1 MLHSHCYGRQVHKK
15 CVAAG
20 AALASGVQMM
30 SDAAVR
36 KPKIMIVGNSNV
48 GKSSLFNHL
57 AKEYSIVANYPYT
70 TIEIARGTLTIGGKQ
85 FELIDT
91 PGIYSLEIQSEDEI
105 VTRDILLNEHSACIV
120 QCIDAANLKTSLLLT
135 SQLLELAAPLI
146 ICLNNI
152 DGAGKKGIEIDSTEL
167 SRSLGV
173 PVIETVASEGKGLS
187 GLRKAIL
194 DAKPPS
200 NGFKHKEFIQAH
212 LEKVA
217 RNFPEHNQPP
227 PALVLLLLLGDASIE
242 AWVRKYY
249 GEAIC
254 RNAAKAA
261 RSIRTGVTTP
271 ISRMVFNLRNEWADG
286 IVRRVSGTTP
296 LTASRF
302 LELFGTLARHPVYGW
317 LILGGIIYL
326 TYLLVGKLGTIV
338 LVTYIS
344 EYLFNP
350 LTSFVGN
357 LVPFAFWQDF
367 LVGDY
372 GILTLGFANA
382 VGAVLPILA
391 LFYFVLNTLE
401 DIGYLPNLCI
411 LSNRFFQQ
419 IGLSG
424 KSVLPIILGFGCKTA
439 ATLTTRILD
448 SRKERYIAIFLIAF
462 AIPCSAQLGIN
473 IAVLAFF
480 PIAAFIFVFGVLAL
494 VEIIAG
500 VILNR
505 LIKEESCTD
514 FILEIPVI
522 RVPSLKNLLLKTY
535 YRLKWFAVETVPL
548 FVLGAVLLFVMEKL
562 LVLDLLKTLLSPI
575 VVSFLGL
582 PIKCVEVFLLCIAR
596 REAGAVILLQLLK
609 SGQIDSIQACV
620 GTITISLFMP
630 CFANIMAMIKE
641 IGWKTALFMVLV
653 ITSASILI
661 GGLIN
666 HLMRLFL
673 Q

>member
-1 MLHSHCYGRQVHKK
+1 MSHTAVHK
-15 CVAAG
+15 
-20 AALASGVQMM
+20 
-30 SDAAVR
+30 D
-36 KPKIMIVGNSNV
+36 KIVIVGNSNV

-57 AKEYSIVANYPYT
+57 TREYSIVANYPYT
-70 TIEIARGTLTIGGKQ
+70 TIEIARGTLAIGGRQ

-91 PGIYSLEIQSEDEI
+91 PGIYSLEIQSADEI
-105 VTRDILLNEHSACIV
+105 VTRDILIKEHPECVI

-146 ICLNNI
+146 ICLNNV
-152 DGAGKKGIEIDSTEL
+152 DGAGKKGIEIDSIEL

-173 PVIETVASEGKGLS
+173 PVIETVASEGKGLPD
-187 GLRKAIL
+187 LRRAIL
-194 DAKPPS
+194 DTKYPS
-200 NGFKHKEFIQAH
+200 NGFKHTEFIQGH
-212 LEKVA
+212 LEKIA
-217 RNFPEHNQPP
+217 RHFPDHNRPP
-227 PALVLLLLLGDASIE
+227 SALVLLLLLGDALIE
-242 AWVRKYY
+242 EWVQKYY

-254 RNAAKAA
+254 RNAANEA
-261 RSIRTGVTTP
+261 RAIRASVTTP
-271 ISRMVFNLRNEWADG
+271 LGRIVFNRRNEWSNA
-286 IVRRVSGTTP
+286 IMRLVSGTTA
-296 LTASRF
+296 LTASRL
-302 LELFGTLARHPVYGW
+302 LERFGALARHPVYGW
-317 LILGGIIYL
+317 LILAGIVYV
-326 TYLLVGKLGTIV
+326 TYLLVGKLGAIV
-338 LVTYIS
+338 LVPAIN
-344 EYLFNP
+344 EHFFNP
-350 LTSFVGN
+350 LTSFIGS
-357 LVPFAFWQDF
+357 LVPFAFWRDF

-382 VGAVLPILA
+382 VGTVIPILA
-391 LFYFVLNTLE
+391 LFFFVLNTLE

-448 SRKERYIAIFLIAF
+448 SKKERYIAIFLIAF

-480 PIAAFIFVFGVLAL
+480 PISAFIFVFGMLAV

-500 VILNR
+500 VILNKG
-505 LIKEESCTD
+505 IQEETRTD

-522 RVPSLKNLLLKTY
+522 RVPTVKNLLLKTY

-548 FVLGAVLLFVMEKL
+548 FVLGALVLFVMERL
-562 LVLDLLKTLLSPI
+562 LILDLLKAFLSPV

-582 PIKCVEVFLLCIAR
+582 PVKCVEVFLLCIAR

-609 SGQIDSIQACV
+609 AGQIDYVQACV

-630 CFANIMAMIKE
+630 CFANVMAMIKE
-641 IGWKTALFMVLV
+641 LGWKAALLMVLV
-653 ITSASILI
+653 ITSSSILI

-666 HLMRLFL
+666 HLMRIFL
-673 Q
+673 R

>member
-1 MLHSHCYGRQVHKK
+1 MNDTAVHK
-15 CVAAG
+15 
-20 AALASGVQMM
+20 
-30 SDAAVR
+30 D
-36 KPKIMIVGNSNV
+36 KIVIVGNSNA

-70 TIEIARGTLTIGGKQ
+70 TIDIARGTLTIGGKQ

-105 VTRDILLNEHSACIV
+105 VTRDVLITEHPACII
-120 QCIDAANLKTSLLLT
+120 QCIDATNLKTSLLLT
-135 SQLLELAAPLI
+135 SQLLELATPLI

-152 DGAGKKGIEIDSTEL
+152 DGARNKGIAIDSTAL
-167 SRSLGV
+167 SRCLGV
-173 PVIETVASEGKGLS
+173 PVIETVASEGKGLQ

-194 DAKPPS
+194 ETKSPA
-200 NGFKHKEFIQAH
+200 NGFKHKEFIRAH

-217 RNFPEHNQPP
+217 RNFPAHNQPP
-227 PALVLLLLLGDASIE
+227 SALVFLLLLGDQSIE
-242 AWVRKYY
+242 EWVQKYY

-254 RNAAKAA
+254 RKAIKAA
-261 RSIRTGVTTP
+261 RSIRTSLTTP
-271 ISRMVFNLRNEWADG
+271 LSRIIFNQRNEWADG
-286 IVRRVSGTTP
+286 IVHLVSGITT
-296 LTASRF
+296 LTASRL
-302 LELFGTLARHPVYGW
+302 LERFGALARHPIYGW
-317 LILGGIIYL
+317 LILGGIVYI

-338 LVTYIS
+338 LVTFIN

-350 LTSFVGN
+350 LTSFVGS

-372 GILTLGFANA
+372 GLLTLGFANA

-424 KSVLPIILGFGCKTA
+424 KSVLPIVLGFGCKTA

-448 SRKERYIAIFLIAF
+448 SRKERHIAIFLIAF

-480 PIAAFIFVFGVLAL
+480 PISAFIFVFGMLAM

-505 LIKEESCTD
+505 IMKEEACTD

-522 RVPSLKNLLLKTY
+522 RVPSLKNLLIKTY

-548 FVLGAVLLFVMEKL
+548 FVLGAFILFVMDKL
-562 LVLDLLKTLLSPI
+562 LILDLVKEALAPV

-596 REAGAVILLQLLK
+596 REAGAVILLQLLQ
-609 SGQIDSIQACV
+609 SGQIDYIQACV

-641 IGWKTALFMVLV
+641 VGWKEALSMVFV
-653 ITSASILI
+653 ITSSSILI

-666 HLMRLFL
+666 HLMRVFL
-673 Q
+673 S

>member
-1 MLHSHCYGRQVHKK
+1 MSHTAVHK
-15 CVAAG
+15 
-20 AALASGVQMM
+20 
-30 SDAAVR
+30 D
-36 KPKIMIVGNSNV
+36 KIVIVGNSNV

-57 AKEYSIVANYPYT
+57 TREYSIVANYPYT
-70 TIEIARGTLTIGGKQ
+70 TIEIARGTLAIGGRQ

-91 PGIYSLEIQSEDEI
+91 PGIYSLEIQSADEI
-105 VTRDILLNEHSACIV
+105 VTRDILIKEHPECVI

-135 SQLLELAAPLI
+135 SQLLELATPLI
-146 ICLNNI
+146 ICLNNV
-152 DGAGKKGIEIDSTEL
+152 DGAGKKGIEIDSIEL

-173 PVIETVASEGKGLS
+173 PVIETVASEGKGLPD
-187 GLRKAIL
+187 LRRAIL
-194 DAKPPS
+194 DTKYPS
-200 NGFKHKEFIQAH
+200 NGFKHTEFIQGH
-212 LEKVA
+212 LEKIA
-217 RNFPEHNQPP
+217 RHFPDHNRPP
-227 PALVLLLLLGDASIE
+227 SALVLLLLLGDALIE
-242 AWVRKYY
+242 EWVQKYY

-254 RNAAKAA
+254 RNATNEA
-261 RSIRTGVTTP
+261 RAIRASVTTP
-271 ISRMVFNLRNEWADG
+271 LGRIVFNRRNEWSNG
-286 IVRRVSGTTP
+286 IVRLVSGTTA
-296 LTASRF
+296 LTASRL
-302 LELFGTLARHPVYGW
+302 LERFGALARHPVYGW
-317 LILGGIIYL
+317 LILAGIVYV
-326 TYLLVGKLGTIV
+326 TYLLVGKLGAIV
-338 LVTYIS
+338 LVPAIN
-344 EYLFNP
+344 EHFFNP
-350 LTSFVGN
+350 LTSFIGS
-357 LVPFAFWQDF
+357 LVPFAFWRDF

-382 VGAVLPILA
+382 VGTVIPILA
-391 LFYFVLNTLE
+391 LFFFVLNTLE

-448 SRKERYIAIFLIAF
+448 SKKERYIAIFLIAF

-480 PIAAFIFVFGVLAL
+480 PISAFIFVFGVLAV

-500 VILNR
+500 VILNKG
-505 LIKEESCTD
+505 IQEETRTD

-522 RVPSLKNLLLKTY
+522 RVPTVKNLLLKTY

-548 FVLGAVLLFVMEKL
+548 FVLGALVLFVMERL
-562 LVLDLLKTLLSPI
+562 LILDLLKAFLSPV

-582 PIKCVEVFLLCIAR
+582 PVKCVEVFLLCIAR

-609 SGQIDSIQACV
+609 AGQIDYVQACV

-630 CFANIMAMIKE
+630 CFANVMAMIKE
-641 IGWKTALFMVLV
+641 LGWKAALLMVLV
-653 ITSASILI
+653 ITGSSILI

-666 HLMRLFL
+666 HLMSIFL
-673 Q
+673 R

>member
-1 MLHSHCYGRQVHKK
+1 
-15 CVAAG
+15 
-20 AALASGVQMM
+20 M
-30 SDAAVR
+30 SDTAVDT
-36 KPKIMIVGNSNV
+36 PKIVIVGNSNV

-57 AKEYSIVANYPYT
+57 AREYSVVANYPYT
-70 TIEIARGTLTIGGKQ
+70 TIEIARGTFTAGGKQ

-105 VTRDILLNEHSACIV
+105 VTRDILITERPECII

-135 SQLLELAAPLI
+135 SQLLELATPLI

-152 DGAGKKGIEIDSTEL
+152 DGAGKKGIDIDGAEL
-167 SRSLGV
+167 SRRLGV

-187 GLRKAIL
+187 DLRKAML
-194 DAKPPS
+194 DTKPPS
-200 NGFKHKEFIQAH
+200 NGFKHKELIRGH
-212 LEKVA
+212 LEKIA
-217 RNFPEHNQPP
+217 RCFPAHNP
-227 PALVLLLLLGDASIE
+227 PAPALLLLLLLGDASIE
-242 AWVRKYY
+242 SWVHKHY
-249 GEAIC
+249 GAAVSRHAAQTARGI
-254 RNAAKAA
+254 RNG
-261 RSIRTGVTTP
+261 ITTP
-271 ISRMVFNLRNEWADG
+271 LSRIVFNHRNEWADG
-286 IVRRVSGTTP
+286 IVRVVSGTTP

-302 LELFGTLARHPVYGW
+302 LERFGTLARHPVYGW
-317 LILGGIIYL
+317 FILGGIVYA

-338 LVTYIS
+338 LVTYIN
-344 EYLFNP
+344 EHLFNP
-350 LTSFVGN
+350 LTSFIGS
-357 LVPFAFWQDF
+357 LVPFGFWRDF

-372 GILTLGFANA
+372 GVLTLGFANA
-382 VGAVLPILA
+382 VGTVVPILA
-391 LFYFVLNTLE
+391 LFYFVLNILE
-401 DIGYLPNLCI
+401 DVGYLPNLCI

-419 IGLSG
+419 VGLSG

-448 SRKERYIAIFLIAF
+448 SRKERLIAIFLIAF

-480 PIAAFIFVFGVLAL
+480 PLSAFLFVFGVLAL
-494 VEIIAG
+494 VEIMAG

-505 LIKEESCTD
+505 IIKEESCTD

-522 RVPSLKNLLLKTY
+522 RVPSLKNLLMKTY

-548 FVLGAVLLFVMEKL
+548 FVLGACVLFVMEKL
-562 LVLDLLKTLLSPI
+562 FILDLVKAFLAPV

-582 PIKCVEVFLLCIAR
+582 PIKCVEVFQLCIAR

-609 SGQIDSIQACV
+609 SGQIDYVQACV

-641 IGWKTALFMVLV
+641 IGWKAALSMVSV
-653 ITSASILI
+653 ITGSSILI
-661 GGLIN
+661 GGLIH
-666 HLMRLFL
+666 HLMRVFL
-673 Q
+673 S

>member
-1 MLHSHCYGRQVHKK
+1 MSHTAVHNN
-15 CVAAG
+15 
-20 AALASGVQMM
+20 
-30 SDAAVR
+30 
-36 KPKIMIVGNSNV
+36 KIVIVGNSNV

-57 AKEYSIVANYPYT
+57 VKEYSIVANYPYT
-70 TIEIARGTLTIGGKQ
+70 TIEIARGMLTIGGKQ

-105 VTRDILLNEHSACIV
+105 VTRDILITEHPECII

-152 DGAGKKGIEIDSTEL
+152 DGAKKKGIEIDSTEL
-167 SRSLGV
+167 SRCLGV
-173 PVIETVASEGKGLS
+173 PVIETVASEGKGMP

-194 DAKPPS
+194 DAKPLS
-200 NGFKHKEFIQAH
+200 NGFKHKEFIRAH

-217 RNFPEHNQPP
+217 RNFPANNQPP
-227 PALVLLLLLGDASIE
+227 PALALLLLLGDTSIE
-242 AWVRKYY
+242 AWVQKYY

-254 RNAAKAA
+254 RNATKAA
-261 RSIRTGVTTP
+261 RSIRSGVTTP
-271 ISRMVFNLRNEWADG
+271 LSRIVFNRRNEWADG
-286 IVRRVSGTTP
+286 IVRLVSGTTT
-296 LTASRF
+296 LTASRL
-302 LELFGTLARHPVYGW
+302 LERFGALARHPVYGW
-317 LILGGIIYL
+317 FILGGIVYI
-326 TYLLVGKLGTIV
+326 TYLLVGKLGAIV
-338 LVTYIS
+338 LVTCIN
-344 EYLFNP
+344 EHLFNP
-350 LTSFVGN
+350 LTSFIGS
-357 LVPFAFWQDF
+357 LVPFAFWRDF

-372 GILTLGFANA
+372 GVLTLGFANA
-382 VGAVLPILA
+382 VGTVLPILA

-411 LSNRFFQQ
+411 LSNRFFQL

-439 ATLTTRILD
+439 ATLTTRILE

-480 PIAAFIFVFGVLAL
+480 PITAFIFVFGILAL
-494 VEIIAG
+494 VEIVAG

-505 LIKEESCTD
+505 SIKEESCTD

-522 RVPSLKNLLLKTY
+522 RVPSLKNLLIKTY
-535 YRLKWFAVETVPL
+535 YRLKWFTVETVPL
-548 FVLGAVLLFVMEKL
+548 FVLGAFSLFVMEKL
-562 LVLDLLKTLLSPI
+562 LILDLLKSSLSPV

-609 SGQIDSIQACV
+609 SGQIDYVQACV

-641 IGWKTALFMVLV
+641 IGWKAALFMVFV
-653 ITSASILI
+653 ITSSSILI

-673 Q
+673 